1 MRPLSLSR
9 AVAIILALGALTTS
23 AFAQAYT
30 QDRHTQGTT
39 LGQSQNSPQDLANSL
54 VVNNRPKIG
63 KEKKEEVDP
72 KKLVSKKSTDTTFSG
87 GLNDVNLDWSANKM
101 GKPHGA
107 SADDSKATKSDTAGQ
122 KDLKAAKS
130 SAGSAEIQTKEEKLT
145 TAKSDDKSAE
155 KQADKEKAKTDSDR

>member
-1 MRPLSLSR
+1 MKSSCLFG
-9 AVAIILALGALTTS
+9 AFVIVMALAAPTTP
-23 AFAQAYT
+23 AFAQSYNP
-30 QDRHTQGTT
+30 DPHTQGTT
-39 LGQSQNSPQDLANSL
+39 LGQSHNTPQDLANSL
-54 VVNNRPKIG
+54 VVNNKPKIG

-87 GLNDVNLDWSANKM
+87 GLNDVNLDWTANTM

-107 SADDSKATKSDTAGQ
+107 SADDSKAAKSDTAGK

-130 SAGSAEIQTKEEKLT
+130 SEGSAEIQTKEEKT

>member
-1 MRPLSLSR
+1 M
-9 AVAIILALGALTTS
+9 ALAALTTP
-23 AFAQAYT
+23 AFAQSSYNP
-30 QDRHTQGTT
+30 DRHTQGTT
-39 LGQSQNSPQDLANSL
+39 LGQSNNTPQDLANSL

-87 GLNDVNLDWSANKM
+87 GLNDVNLDWTGNKM
-101 GKPHGA
+101 GKPHDT
-107 SADDSKATKSDTAGQ
+107 SADDSKAAKSDTAGQ

-130 SAGSAEIQTKEEKLT
+130 SEGGAEIQNKEEKLT

-155 KQADKEKAKTDSDR
+155 KQADKEKAKPDSNR